1 MGCDI
6 FFLSYNETFADD
18 NFELLKIKAPIAK
31 RIHGIKG
38 IFNAHKECA
47 NQSKTSF
54 FYVVDADAILEDS
67 FYFDYIPSKDV
78 EWWPGVPQTDCVHV
92 WRCKNPVNDLIY
104 GYGGV
109 KLFSKNQILSID
121 DWNIDFTSSTAKVF
135 KAMPEVSNIT
145 AFNTDPFNAW
155 KSGFRECTKLSSQII
170 KFRDNSQTVEP
181 KTLERLNT
189 WCTVGADRPF
199 GEWAIK
205 GAILGKSFGEKYIN
219 DLQTLN
225 LINNFQWLYNEFV
238 TLYSGKIQ

>member
-1 MGCDI
+1 MSCDI
-6 FFLSYNETFADD
+6 FFLSYNEDFADYHYT
-18 NFELLKIKAPIAK
+18 LLQYKAPTA
-31 RIHGIKG
+31 RRVHGIKG

-47 NQSKTSF
+47 KQSLTSF
-54 FYVVDADAILEDS
+54 FYVVDADAIIEDS
-67 FYFDYIPSKDV
+67 FNFNYTPNSEI

-104 GYGGV
+104 GYGGI

-121 DWNIDFTSSTAKVF
+121 DWSIDFTSSTAKVF

-170 KFRDNSQTVEP
+170 KFRDNLQTVEP

-199 GEWAIK
+199 GEWSIK
-205 GAILGKSFGEKYIN
+205 GAELGKNFGTKYKKDQEALDLINDFEWLKKQFIDLYGEKS
-219 DLQTLN
+219 L
-225 LINNFQWLYNEFV
+225 
-238 TLYSGKIQ
+238 